1 MDRLIRALFVTDGR
15 VTSGKVCEFCF
26 LHITLGDTL
35 DCEASIGKGECGLER
50 LFPVWG
56 TMAGKVHPFVFA

>member
-1 MDRLIRALFVTDGR
+1 MVRLFRAHFVTVGR
-15 VTSGKVCEFCF
+15 VNSGEVCEFGSMQ
-26 LHITLGDTL
+26 ITLGDTL
-35 DCEASIGKGECGLER
+35 DCEASVGKGECGLER